1 MLLQIFAHINSYHLS
16 LVKNAQAG
24 KDNANT
30 KTLSVKM
37 LESAC
42 FGMMKKPLLYWNL
55 SGNVLTG
62 TRTVFLIRAWKIKL
76 NLLQSTLVGLYLS
89 ETTLFFFLRE
99 SYTSKATGYSSVWF
113 SADIPGARAIISSSK
128 EHPQILGDQE
138 KKRSL
143 DIHSMIFLNRVRFQQ
158 HNFKNKLVTS
168 SQYFHDNVSVH
179 YLTSSS

>member
-1 MLLQIFAHINSYHLS
+1 MQKCSLMENAIIFNAISSHHHSLLLSPVIWNMKPFLDVTEIFPHINSYHLS

-37 LESAC
+37 FESAC

-62 TRTVFLIRAWKIKL
+62 TRTIFLIHAWKIKL

-89 ETTLFFFLRE
+89 EITFFFNE
-99 SYTSKATGYSSVWF
+99 KATRPKLLHTHLSG
-113 SADIPGARAIISSSK
+113 
-128 EHPQILGDQE
+128 
-138 KKRSL
+138 SL
-143 DIHSMIFLNRVRFQQ
+143 
-158 HNFKNKLVTS
+158 
-168 SQYFHDNVSVH
+168 
-179 YLTSSS
+179 